1 MAKPKKPT
9 CPEPLDALLDRTFL
23 EYRAKLLDLAAFLDR
38 CDRAP
43 GSSNAQG
50 DTDFRLAALRN
61 ALELLSS
68 DQPDRTRQI
77 LEQLSDP
84 TTDLLDKAPGK
95 GASGAP
101 QP

>member
-1 MAKPKKPT
+1 MADAKKPT

-23 EYRAKLLDLAAFLDR
+23 EHRAKLLDLASFLDR
-38 CDRAP
+38 CDRAAAS
-43 GSSNAQG
+43 GTSADS
-50 DTDFRLAALRN
+50 DFRLAALRN

-84 TTDLLDKAPGK
+84 TTDLLDNAPGK
-95 GASGAP
+95 GATGVP
-101 QP
+101 NP